1 MQKVY
6 LLLRD
11 NKQSGPYSLEEL
23 LQLHPRPF
31 DLIWI
36 EGRSC
41 GWSYPSE
48 IEALRPYVPA
58 AAITQ
63 STPAKEVTPEPLP
76 PTHQAYT
83 PSNDRSTTA
92 RAASP
97 HIFVS
102 MPYKAVQQPL
112 PAAEPSAED
121 SLERKAEELRRR
133 AQAYAAQR
141 PAPPVEEELTTRY
154 ARPLDDVEEEYTN
167 WVVEHKIKKKSRK
180 SGKGAAVAL
189 VVVVVLAGGY
199 LAGRSLLGGKE
210 AEPVRQ
216 AARVPEKAQQVSP
229 QVPEE
234 EPPAD
239 PAHYSTASTEPVT
252 QKQVVAK
259 EKTITAKKPAASRRQ
274 SVPQPRANDSTPY
287 WQEETP
293 LGEEALAGGPAVV
306 EEAAPAVAAP
316 SGKEKKKSLGEKIDG
331 FFDKLAG
338 KKKTGSQASQGDEEP
353 VQRSTQPGDSERR
366 SVRRGEGETRT
377 VDPAVLARQVEV
389 VGNNPDN
396 WMMGVRDLKLTVR
409 NRSSETLKN
418 AAVEVSYY
426 TEEKSLLEKKV
437 VYVTDVPPGKAKTI
451 KAPDQRLAD
460 HADYRI
466 LSVTPAEGY

>member
-23 LQLHPRPF
+23 LQLQPRAF

-58 AAITQ
+58 AAVTQ

-83 PSNDRSTTA
+83 PPNDRSATP
-92 RAASP
+92 RATSP

-102 MPYKAVQQPL
+102 MPYKAMPQPQ
-112 PAAEPSAED
+112 PTPEPSPED

-141 PAPPVEEELTTRY
+141 PAQPVEEELTTRY
-154 ARPLDDVEEEYTN
+154 VRPLDDVEEEYTN
-167 WVVEHKIKKKSRK
+167 WVVEHKIKKKSPK
-180 SGKGAAVAL
+180 SGKGLAVAL
-189 VVVVVLAGGY
+189 VAVVVLAGGY
-199 LAGRSLLGGKE
+199 LAGRSLLGEKE
-210 AEPVRQ
+210 AEPVTQ
-216 AARVPEKAQQVSP
+216 AARVPGKAQQEPS
-229 QVPEE
+229 QAQEE
-234 EPPAD
+234 EPSTAPAY
-239 PAHYSTASTEPVT
+239 YSTASNEPVT
-252 QKQVVAK
+252 QKQAGVK
-259 EKTITAKKPAASRRQ
+259 EKTVTAKKPTASRRQ
-274 SVPQPRANDSTPY
+274 SVPQPRSNDSTPY

-293 LGEEALAGGPAVV
+293 LQEEALAGGPAVT
-306 EEAAPAVAAP
+306 EEAETTAP

-338 KKKTGSQASQGDEEP
+338 KKKTESQASQEDGEQVP
-353 VQRSTQPGDSERR
+353 GSTQPGDSERR

-418 AAVEVSYY
+418 AAVEVAYY
-426 TEEKSLLEKKV
+426 TEEKNLLEKKV